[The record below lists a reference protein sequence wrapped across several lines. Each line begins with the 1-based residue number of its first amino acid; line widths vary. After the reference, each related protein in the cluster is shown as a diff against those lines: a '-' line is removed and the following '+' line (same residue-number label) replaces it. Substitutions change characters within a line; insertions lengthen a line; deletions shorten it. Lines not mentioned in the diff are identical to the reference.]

1 MRLKSSIIRRDT
13 IDKSLTHLSNNSY
26 NSIGLIKYQL
36 LVSAFNI
43 GIHKTSNTISLIS
56 STLYKLNFF
65 TYFYPKMV

>member
-13 IDKSLTHLSNNSY
+13 IDKSLTHLSNKSY

-43 GIHKTSNTISLIS
+43 GIHKTSKSFNRTSRFIKI
-56 STLYKLNFF
+56 YF
-65 TYFYPKMV
+65 T